1 MKNNN
6 YEDALVKYFNKI
18 YNKKLTETEIF
29 EIKQNLSGFFSLL
42 LEMDGDTK
50 DNYE

>member
-6 YEDALVKYFNKI
+6 YNDALKEYFDKI
-18 YNKKLTETEIF
+18 YDRDLTEMEIF
-29 EIKQNLSGFFSLL
+29 EIKQNLAGFFSLL